1 MLLIVAANCWAAS
14 FSLASFAAASL
25 FASISAL
32 LTALVV
38 ELLVVAEELFVLG
51 ESVTGAGFVM
61 GVDAQAVSKSTI
73 KDTARF
79 FMAKFLYVD

>member
-1 MLLIVAANCWAAS
+1 VAAN
-14 FSLASFAAASL
+14 LL
-25 FASISAL
+25 ASISAL

-61 GVDAQAVSKSTI
+61 GVEAQAASKSTI
-73 KDTARF
+73 KDTAKF
-79 FMAKFLYVD
+79 FMAEFLYVD